1 MKPTLLIIDVQNDY
15 FEGGKM
21 ELPKM
26 DDACQNIQKLIS
38 HFRANGN
45 PIIFIQHLAKRP
57 GATFFIP
64 GTHGALIHSSVQPKE
79 NEPIITKHYPNSFR
93 ETSLQGYLQQSQLDE
108 LVICGAMSHMC
119 IDTTTRAAF
128 DLGYSCTLIADA
140 CATRD
145 LNFAGQKVKAEDV
158 QLAYMAALSG
168 TFAQVLNTEIYLG
181 L

>member
-21 ELPKM
+21 ELSKM
-26 DDACQNIQKLIS
+26 GDACQNIQKLLS
-38 HFRANGN
+38 HFRLNGN
-45 PIIFIQHLAKRP
+45 PVIFIQHLAKRP

-64 GTHGALIHSSVQPKE
+64 GTDGALIHSSVQPKD
-79 NEPIITKHYPNSFR
+79 NESVITKHYPNSFR
-93 ETSLQGYLQQSQLDE
+93 ETSLHEYLQQRQLNE

-119 IDTTTRAAF
+119 VDTTTRAAF
-128 DLGYSCTLIADA
+128 DLGYSCMLIADA
-140 CATRD
+140 CTTRD
-145 LNFAGQKVKAEDV
+145 LIFAGQKVKAEDV

-168 TFAQVLNTEIYLG
+168 TFAQVLNTEIYLD